1 MKKNMEW
8 FFGNFQEEM
17 ATGGTKTALVFER
30 KRKET
35 RDSMRISS

>member
-1 MKKNMEW
+1 
-8 FFGNFQEEM
+8 M

-35 RDSMRISS
+35 RDTKIYKTGQK